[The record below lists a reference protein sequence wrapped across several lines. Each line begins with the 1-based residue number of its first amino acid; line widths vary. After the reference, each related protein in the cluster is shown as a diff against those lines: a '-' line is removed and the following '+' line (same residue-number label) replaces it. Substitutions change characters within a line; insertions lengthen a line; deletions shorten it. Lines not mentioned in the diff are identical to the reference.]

1 MRVRALR
8 ATGIALFCGFA
19 PLCAQAGD
27 EWGGTFGLV
36 SDYVFRGVT
45 QTRGSAALQGG
56 VHWRHDDTWLA
67 GAWASTVDPNPG
79 AGPTVELNLYAGVRR
94 QLVSDW
100 AARLVAIHYSYPNS
114 NTAVNWNYDEV
125 AASLAFR
132 DRLAATIAWS
142 PNYSSYGYGRLVLD
156 RKAMSYELTAQFP
169 WRQHWQASAGAG
181 YHDLDNLFG
190 TGYVFWSGALTFSAA
205 PWQLSLAR
213 FGTSDRAT
221 ELYGA
226 ELTRDRWSLGV
237 QWQFG
242 GAAR

>member
-1 MRVRALR
+1 MNAFR
-8 ATGIALFCGFA
+8 ATGIALLCVLT
-19 PLCAQAGD
+19 PPCAQAAD
-27 EWGGTFGLV
+27 EWGGTLGLV

-45 QTRGSAALQGG
+45 QTRGAAALQGG

-79 AGPTVELNLYAGVRR
+79 PGPTLELNLYAGVRH

-100 AARLVAIHYSYPNS
+100 AVRLVAIHYSYPGGN
-114 NTAVNWNYDEV
+114 ARLNWDYDEV

-132 DRLAATIAWS
+132 DRLAATIAWT
-142 PNYSSYGYGRLVLD
+142 PNYSSFGDGRVVSD
-156 RKAMSYELTAQFP
+156 RKAMSYELTAQLP

-181 YHDLDNLFG
+181 YQDLDNLFG
-190 TGYVFWSGALTFSAA
+190 TGYVFWSCALTFSAA
-205 PWQLSLAR
+205 PWQLTLAR
-213 FGTSDRAT
+213 VGTSGRAAD
-221 ELYGA
+221 LYGD
-226 ELTRDRWSLGV
+226 ELTRDRWSLGL